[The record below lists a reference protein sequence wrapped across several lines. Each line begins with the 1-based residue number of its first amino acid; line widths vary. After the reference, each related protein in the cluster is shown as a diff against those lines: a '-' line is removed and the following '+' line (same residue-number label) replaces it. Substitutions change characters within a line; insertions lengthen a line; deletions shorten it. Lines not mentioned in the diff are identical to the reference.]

1 MTEDLWGDVTPT
13 KIIWVDGD
21 ASYRGKPNGSAE
33 KPFTTIQAAVNAATP
48 GAAIMVKAGDY
59 VENVLIPRNVSGT
72 DSAPIWLIS
81 ADGPQAAHITAKS
94 DTMATIGGGGTEN
107 FIVDGF
113 HVTGGKNGIQ
123 FSQNGNDYTD
133 PIKNIVIK
141 NNVIDNVVQDGVKAN
156 GGSNVVVTNNVITG
170 GIDESIDF
178 MSIIHGVISHNDV
191 SGNTGTSAAI
201 FAKGG
206 SSDILISNNYVHGV
220 TADGI
225 SVGGWTS
232 YNYKMLE
239 GYDAF
244 QASDVTVVGNRVE
257 DVGKRPLAFRGAV
270 DSVATGNYL
279 EAAEGYYTA
288 VLVGNSAATKYGTF
302 TSHNISVTDN
312 FITRDTKTLFI
323 EAGSDTVSFV
333 DNAVAAITAA
343 TTGVLGSLQDV
354 LDKLAGTAAAPT
366 PAPSAPETPNAVE
379 APIVPEAPSVPE
391 KPVVPQL
398 PSEAQAAPSKPV
410 EPGLKWAEGGETGRV
425 AVNQGTDGNDLLM
438 FKSGTL
444 AGGLGDDKYI
454 VSNIEAA
461 KVVEKAG
468 GGIDTIVATSR
479 YMVMPDHTENLEI
492 TRTEGAVGIGNDGD
506 NIIRGNAGDDLL
518 IGGAGNN
525 LLSGGAG
532 NDIFLVGKADA
543 VTRITDF
550 SAGDIIHM
558 AGDEFASFG
567 ALKAAMQQVGQDT
580 VVTLSGGRQIILDNR
595 DMNSLT
601 ATDFDM
607 QDAGSA
613 AKGANA
619 TYKVSLDKQL
629 NSFIGAETNDKLS
642 GNGAAILRGG
652 RGDDSYAINKVGD
665 YIIEHANQGTD
676 TVLLYRTSYTIDTNV
691 ENVIVNTKE
700 ATTVIGNSL
709 ANQIVG
715 NAGNDVISGG
725 GGDDLLYG
733 KGGADTFMFH
743 SLNDGHDT
751 IADFEFR
758 KDYIDVSDLRQDHPA
773 VTFSTHLGPDG
784 LDIIATLSGQSYT
797 FATLAGVKKTY
808 ALDDILVG

>member
-1 MTEDLWGDVTPT
+1 M
-13 KIIWVDGD
+13 WVDGD
-21 ASYRGKPNGSAE
+21 ASYRGKPNGSVE
-33 KPFTTIQAAVNAATP
+33 KPFTTIQAAVDAATP
-48 GAAIMVKAGDY
+48 GTAIMVKAGDY
-59 VENVLIPRNVSGT
+59 VENVSIPRNVSGT

-94 DTMATIGGGGTEN
+94 DTLATIGGGGTEN

-113 HVTGGKNGIQ
+113 HITGGKNGIQ

-133 PIKNIVIK
+133 TIKNIVIK

-232 YNYKMLE
+232 YNYKMLD

-279 EAAEGYYTA
+279 EAAQGYYTV

-302 TSHNISVTDN
+302 TSHDISVTDN

-323 EAGSDTVSFV
+323 EAGSDSVTFA
-333 DNAVAAITAA
+333 DNAVATITPA
-343 TTGVLGSLQDV
+343 TTGILGSLQDV
-354 LDKLAGTAAAPT
+354 LDKLSDEGTPAAPNV
-366 PAPSAPETPNAVE
+366 PETPS
-379 APIVPEAPSVPE
+379 VPEAPAPPQVPSVPE
-391 KPVVPQL
+391 
-398 PSEAQAAPSKPV
+398 APG
-410 EPGLKWAEGGETGRV
+410 EPDASPPAGLGGKWAEGGETGSV
-425 AVNQGTDGNDLLM
+425 AVNQGTDGNDLLI
-438 FKSGTL
+438 FKSGLL

-479 YMVMPDHTENLEI
+479 YMVMPDHSENLEM
-492 TRTEGAVGIGNDGD
+492 TRTEGAVGIGNAGD
-506 NIIRGNAGDDLL
+506 NIIRGNVGNDVL
-518 IGGAGNN
+518 IGGAGHN
-525 LLSGGAG
+525 LLTGGGG
-532 NDIFLVGKADA
+532 NDIFLVGKTDA

-550 SAGDIIHM
+550 SAGDIIHL

-567 ALKAAMQQVGQDT
+567 ALKGAMQQVGQDT

-595 DMNSLT
+595 DLNSLT
-601 ATDFDM
+601 AADFDM

-613 AKGANA
+613 SKGATA
-619 TYKVSLDKQL
+619 TYKVSFDKQV
-629 NSFIGAETNDKLS
+629 NSFIGADTNDKMS
-642 GNGAAILRGG
+642 GNGTAILRGG
-652 RGDDSYAINKVGD
+652 KGDDNYAINKVGD
-665 YIIEHANQGTD
+665 YIIEHANEGTD
-676 TVLLYRTSYTIDTNV
+676 TVLLYRTSYAIDTNV

-715 NAGNDVISGG
+715 NRGNDVIVGG

-733 KGGADTFMFH
+733 KGGADTFTFQ
-743 SLNDGHDT
+743 SLGDGHDT
-751 IADFEFR
+751 IGDFEFR
-758 KDYIDVSDLRQDHPA
+758 KDYIDVSDIRQDNPA

-784 LDIIATLSGQSYT
+784 LDIIATLAGQSYT
-797 FATLAGVKKTY
+797 FATLAGVKKAY
-808 ALDDILVG
+808 ALDEILVG

>member
-1 MTEDLWGDVTPT
+1 MTEDLWGDVAPT
-13 KIIWVDGD
+13 KIMWVDGD
-21 ASYRGKPNGSAE
+21 VSYRGKPNGSVE
-33 KPFTTIQAAVNAATP
+33 KPFTTIQAAVDAATP
-48 GAAIMVKAGDY
+48 GTAIMVKAGDY
-59 VENVLIPRNVSGT
+59 IENVSIPRNVSGT

-94 DTMATIGGGGTEN
+94 DTLATIGGGGTEN

-113 HVTGGKNGIQ
+113 HITGGKNGIQ

-133 PIKNIVIK
+133 TIKNIVIK

-178 MSIIHGVISHNDV
+178 MSILHGVISHNDV

-279 EAAEGYYTA
+279 EAAQGYYTA

-302 TSHNISVTDN
+302 TSHDISVTDN

-323 EAGSDTVSFV
+323 EAGSDSVTFA
-333 DNAVAAITAA
+333 DNAVATITPA
-343 TTGVLGSLQDV
+343 TTGILGSLQDV
-354 LDKLAGTAAAPT
+354 LDKLSDEGTP
-366 PAPSAPETPNAVE
+366 P
-379 APIVPEAPSVPE
+379 APSVPE
-391 KPVVPQL
+391 KPSVP
-398 PSEAQAAPSKPV
+398 EAPAAPQVPNAPEPAPSKPA
-410 EPGLKWAEGGETGRV
+410 ESAPKWAEGSETGSV
-425 AVNQGTDGNDLLM
+425 AVNQGTGGNDLLI
-438 FKSGTL
+438 FKSGLL

-479 YMVMPDHTENLEI
+479 YMVMPDHSENLEM
-492 TRTEGAVGIGNDGD
+492 TRTEGAVGIGNAGD
-506 NIIRGNAGDDLL
+506 NIIRGNVGNDVL
-518 IGGAGNN
+518 IGGAGHN
-525 LLSGGAG
+525 LLTGGGG
-532 NDIFLVGKADA
+532 NDIFLVGKTDA

-550 SAGDIIHM
+550 SAGDIVHL

-567 ALKAAMQQVGQDT
+567 ALKGAMQQVGQDT
-580 VVTLSGGRQIILDNR
+580 VVTLSGGRQIILDDR

-601 ATDFDM
+601 AADFDM

-613 AKGANA
+613 SKGASA
-619 TYKVSLDKQL
+619 TYKVSFDKQV
-629 NSFIGAETNDKLS
+629 NSFIGADTNDKMS
-642 GNGAAILRGG
+642 GNGTAILRGG
-652 RGDDSYAINKVGD
+652 KGDDNYAINKVGD

-676 TVLLYRTSYTIDTNV
+676 TVLLYRTSYAIDTNV

-715 NAGNDVISGG
+715 NRGNDVISGG

-733 KGGADTFMFH
+733 KGGADTFAFQ
-743 SLNDGHDT
+743 SLGDGHDT
-751 IADFEFR
+751 IGDFEFQ
-758 KDYIDVSDLRQDHPA
+758 KDHIDVSDIRQDNPA
-773 VTFSTHLGPDG
+773 VTFSSHLGPDG
-784 LDIIATLSGQSYT
+784 LDIIATLGGQSYT
-797 FATLAGVKKTY
+797 FATLAGVKKAY
-808 ALDDILVG
+808 ALDEILVG

>member
-1 MTEDLWGDVTPT
+1 MTEDLWGDVAPT
-13 KIIWVDGD
+13 KIMWVDGD
-21 ASYRGKPNGSAE
+21 ASYRGKPNGSVE
-33 KPFTTIQAAVNAATP
+33 KPFTTIQAAVDAATP
-48 GAAIMVKAGDY
+48 GTAIMVKAGDY
-59 VENVLIPRNVSGT
+59 VENVSIPRNVSGT

-94 DTMATIGGGGTEN
+94 DTLATIGGGGTEN

-113 HVTGGKNGIQ
+113 HITGGKNGIQ

-133 PIKNIVIK
+133 TIKNIVIK

-232 YNYKMLE
+232 YNYKMLD

-279 EAAEGYYTA
+279 EAAQGYYTV

-302 TSHNISVTDN
+302 TSHDISVTDN

-323 EAGSDTVSFV
+323 EAGSDSVTFA
-333 DNAVAAITAA
+333 DNAVATITPA
-343 TTGVLGSLQDV
+343 TTGILGSLQDV
-354 LDKLAGTAAAPT
+354 LDKLSDEGTPAAPNV
-366 PAPSAPETPNAVE
+366 PETPS
-379 APIVPEAPSVPE
+379 VPEAPAPPQVPSVPE
-391 KPVVPQL
+391 
-398 PSEAQAAPSKPV
+398 APG
-410 EPGLKWAEGGETGRV
+410 EPDASPPAGLGGKWAEGGETGSV
-425 AVNQGTDGNDLLM
+425 AVNQGTDGNDLLI
-438 FKSGTL
+438 FKSGLL

-479 YMVMPDHTENLEI
+479 YMVMPDHSENLEM
-492 TRTEGAVGIGNDGD
+492 TRTEGAVGIGNAGD
-506 NIIRGNAGDDLL
+506 NIIRGNVGNDVL
-518 IGGAGNN
+518 IGGAGHN
-525 LLSGGAG
+525 LLTGGGG
-532 NDIFLVGKADA
+532 NDIFLVGKTDA

-550 SAGDIIHM
+550 SAGDIIHL

-567 ALKAAMQQVGQDT
+567 ALKGAMQQVGQDT

-595 DMNSLT
+595 DLNSLT
-601 ATDFDM
+601 AADFDM

-613 AKGANA
+613 SKGATA
-619 TYKVSLDKQL
+619 TYKVSFDKQV
-629 NSFIGAETNDKLS
+629 NSFIGADTNDKMS
-642 GNGAAILRGG
+642 GNGTAILRGG
-652 RGDDSYAINKVGD
+652 KGDDNYAINKVGD
-665 YIIEHANQGTD
+665 YIIEHANEGTD
-676 TVLLYRTSYTIDTNV
+676 TVLLYRTSYAIDTNV

-715 NAGNDVISGG
+715 NRGNDVIVGG

-733 KGGADTFMFH
+733 KGGADTFTFQ
-743 SLNDGHDT
+743 SLGDGHDT
-751 IADFEFR
+751 IGDFEFR
-758 KDYIDVSDLRQDHPA
+758 KDYIDVSDIRQDNPA

-784 LDIIATLSGQSYT
+784 LDIIATLAGQSYT
-797 FATLAGVKKTY
+797 FATLAGVKKAY
-808 ALDDILVG
+808 ALDEILVG